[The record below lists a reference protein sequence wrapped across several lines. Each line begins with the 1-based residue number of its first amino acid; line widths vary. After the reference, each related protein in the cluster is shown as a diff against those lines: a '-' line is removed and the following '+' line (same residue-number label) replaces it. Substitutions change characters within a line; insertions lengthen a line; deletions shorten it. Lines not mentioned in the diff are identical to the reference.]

1 MKNKNIFGKTYNRV
15 YSIASYII
23 VAPNRQTA
31 LNLARRAWIPNST
44 ELRVVSKARSLRKPN
59 VYQEI

>member
-15 YSIASYII
+15 YSLGSYTI

-31 LNLARRAWIPNST
+31 INLAHRAWIPNST
-44 ELRVVSKARSLRKPN
+44 ALKVVSKARSLRKPN